1 MDQIRGAKNHNFKGQ
16 FKLTQPVVAVPI
28 TDKPVLNAAPFK
40 EEYTTVVKLEC
51 KEYKN
56 PRFYEKE
63 GFDRKPL
70 FWSQQSPSESTLE
83 KYGKLSTNTEDGTP
97 PFKEDGGTIYVQH
110 NGRRIIKRH
119 RLSVTVGM
127 KGIVYT
133 YEPVTKYVSKLC
145 LNF

>member
-97 PFKEDGGTIYVQH
+97 PLRRTAVQYMC
-110 NGRRIIKRH
+110 NIMVAGSLKDTGYQ
-119 RLSVTVGM
+119 LPLV
-127 KGIVYT
+127 
-133 YEPVTKYVSKLC
+133 
-145 LNF
+145 